1 MTLKYYYLEIVMNY
15 IAIKDLKNTKDLHAS
30 LAKEHE
36 LVLTR
41 NGTPCALMIE
51 IKPDCLEQSL
61 VAVRKALFAT
71 AVSSVR
77 EKSSQYTIT
86 EKEISEEIKQSRKER
101 GIRP

>member
-1 MTLKYYYLEIVMNY
+1 MTYIYYYLEIAINY
-15 IAIKDLKNTKDLHAS
+15 LAIKDLKKTKDLHAS

-61 VAVRKALFAT
+61 VAVRRALFAT
-71 AVSSVR
+71 AVSAVR
-77 EKSSQYTIT
+77 EKSSQYSIT
-86 EKEISEEIKQSRKER
+86 DDEISEEVKQSRKER

>member
-1 MTLKYYYLEIVMNY
+1 MNY
-15 IAIKDLKNTKDLHAS
+15 IAIKDLKKTKDLHAS
-30 LAKEHE
+30 LAREHE

-41 NGTPCALMIE
+41 NGTPCALMIQ

-61 VAVRKALFAT
+61 VAVRRALFAT

-77 EKSSQYTIT
+77 EKSSKYTIT
-86 EKEISEEIKQSRKER
+86 DGEISEEIKQSRKER

>member
-1 MTLKYYYLEIVMNY
+1 MEIHVNYL
-15 IAIKDLKNTKDLHAS
+15 AIKDLKKTKDLHAS

-61 VAVRKALFAT
+61 VAVRRALFAT

-77 EKSSQYTIT
+77 EKSSKYTIT
-86 EKEISEEIKQSRKER
+86 DGEISEEIKQSRKER

>member
-1 MTLKYYYLEIVMNY
+1 MNY
-15 IAIKDLKNTKDLHAS
+15 IAIKDLKKTKDLHAS
-30 LAKEHE
+30 LAREHE

-41 NGTPCALMIE
+41 NGTPCALMIQ

-61 VAVRKALFAT
+61 VAVRRALFAT

-86 EKEISEEIKQSRKER
+86 DEEISEEIKQSRKER
-101 GIRP
+101 GISFTS

>member
-1 MTLKYYYLEIVMNY
+1 MNY
-15 IAIKDLKNTKDLHAS
+15 LAIKDLKKTKDLHAS
-30 LAKEHE
+30 LAREHE

-41 NGTPCALMIE
+41 NGTPCALMIQ

-61 VAVRKALFAT
+61 VAVRRALFAT

-77 EKSSQYTIT
+77 EKSSKYTIT
-86 EKEISEEIKQSRKER
+86 DGEISEEIKQSRKER

>member
-1 MTLKYYYLEIVMNY
+1 MEIHVNYL
-15 IAIKDLKNTKDLHAS
+15 AIKDLKKTKDLHAS
-30 LAKEHE
+30 LAREHE

-41 NGTPCALMIE
+41 NGTPCALMIQ

-61 VAVRKALFAT
+61 VAVRRALFAT

-77 EKSSQYTIT
+77 EKSSKYTIT
-86 EKEISEEIKQSRKER
+86 DGEISEEIKQSRKER

>member
-1 MTLKYYYLEIVMNY
+1 MNY

-30 LAKEHE
+30 LAREHE

-41 NGTPCALMIE
+41 NGTPCALMIQ

-61 VAVRKALFAT
+61 VAVRRALFAT

-77 EKSSQYTIT
+77 EKSSKYTIT
-86 EKEISEEIKQSRKER
+86 DGEISEEIKQSRKER

>member
-1 MTLKYYYLEIVMNY
+1 MNY
-15 IAIKDLKNTKDLHAS
+15 VAIKDLKKTKDLHAS

-61 VAVRKALFAT
+61 VAVRRALFAT

-77 EKSSQYTIT
+77 GKSTQYSIID
-86 EKEISEEIKQSRKER
+86 EEISEEIKQSRKER
-101 GIRP
+101 GIRT